1 MLPSHSSHL
10 LLDLVMT
17 SQEVVLLMLFK
28 DLRGLQMEQMNSLNL
43 LSSVE
48 PHGSTCS
55 STISSAAFLEGR
67 LLGTKHFKEEDFTS

>member
-28 DLRGLQMEQMNSLNL
+28 DLRGLHMEQMTLSL

-55 STISSAAFLEGR
+55 STISSANFLEGS
-67 LLGTKHFKEEDFTS
+67 LLGTKHSKEAGFTT